1 MTVSSDDLTDAL
13 RRAGVGDV
21 RADALTVGMYST
33 DAGIYRVPPRA
44 VALPRHTDEIEATLA
59 VARELGV
66 PITARGAGTSCAG
79 NAVGPGIVIDTAR
92 YLDRVLAVDPES
104 RTAVVQ
110 PGTVH
115 ASLQGRAREA
125 GLRFGPDPSSHSRC
139 TVGGMIGNNA
149 CGNRALGY
157 GRTSDN
163 VLGMELLTAAGTR
176 LSATTGVAGG
186 SPSLTGDEAL
196 AAELTR
202 LTDDHLDTVR
212 TGFGTF
218 GRQVSG
224 YALEHLAPER
234 GRDVGRMLVGS
245 EGTLAV
251 VTQATVRLVTDPP
264 ATALAVLGFPDIYA
278 AGDVAHLLKGLGAV
292 AAEGIDS
299 RIVDVVRTRRGPHAV
314 PDLPKGAAWM
324 LVEVPGEDIEGAVAA
339 AERVCREIGAL
350 DSAVVADPAHA
361 RALWKI
367 REDGAGLSARSPR
380 ERPAHAGWEDAAV
393 PPARLGDYL
402 RAFDALLEEHDV
414 QGLPYGHFG
423 DGCLHI
429 RLDVDL
435 DAPDATDRYRRLVED
450 AADLVAAHGGSL
462 SGEHG
467 DGRARSA
474 LLPRM
479 YDDEAMGL
487 FGSVKRAFDPENL
500 LNPGVIVDPV
510 PVEADIRIP
519 AARKVGVPLAFG
531 YPEDDGDFSQAVHR
545 CTGVGKCRAA
555 GTSTTV
561 MCPSYLATGEE
572 KDSTRGRARALQEM
586 LNGGTITDGWRSSE
600 VHDALDLCLS
610 CKGCASDCPTGV
622 DMATYKS
629 EALHQTYTG
638 RLRPRS
644 HYSLGRLPQL
654 ARLASR
660 APRLVNAMTSLP
672 GIKRL
677 TLPLGGVDSR
687 RSLPVFARETFRT
700 WARDEGMVASAAQMA
715 GADHPVAIFV
725 DSFTDHFSPDIGRTT
740 VALLREAGFSPFVPA
755 ETLCCGLTLI
765 STGQLDAARETLET
779 AARVLAPVVAAG
791 IPVLGI
797 EPSCAA
803 ALRHDLPRLVGSDA
817 ARRVAGGVQTV
828 AELLGTAIDDGRW
841 SAPDLSDVEVVAQ
854 PHCHHHAV
862 MSWSADEALLG
873 RTGARVTRLGG
884 CCGLAGNFGV
894 ELGHYDVSVDVA
906 RQQLL
911 PAIEAAGP
919 DTVVLADGF
928 SCQTQIADLSE
939 RTGIHLVDL
948 LAGRSVGK
956 RAAQDA

>member
-1 MTVSSDDLTDAL
+1 MTASPHEITEAL
-13 RRAGVGDV
+13 RRVGVDDA
-21 RADALTVGMYST
+21 RTDALTVGMYSA
-33 DAGIYRVPPRA
+33 DAGIYRVPPRT
-44 VALPRHTDEIEATLA
+44 VVFPRHTDEIEGTLT

-79 NAVGPGIVIDTAR
+79 NAVGPGIVIDTSR
-92 YLDRVLAVDPES
+92 YLGRVLDVDRES
-104 RTAVVQ
+104 ATAVVE
-110 PGTVH
+110 PGTIH
-115 ASLQGRAREA
+115 ATLQGRAREV
-125 GLRFGPDPSSHSRC
+125 GLRFGPDPSSHTRC

-163 VLGMELLTAAGTR
+163 IVGMELLTAAGTR

-186 SPSLTGDEAL
+186 PPSLTGDDAL
-196 AAELTR
+196 VAELGR
-202 LTDDHLDTVR
+202 LTDDHLDTIR
-212 TGFGTF
+212 TTFGTF

-224 YALEHLAPER
+224 YALEHLVPER
-234 GRDVGRMLVGS
+234 GRDIGRMVVGS

-299 RIVDVVRTRRGPHAV
+299 RIVDVVRTRRGPGAV

-324 LVEVPGEDIEGAVAA
+324 LVEVPGEGRADALAA
-339 AERVCREIGAL
+339 ADRVCREIGAL
-350 DSAVVADPAHA
+350 DAAVVTDPAHA
-361 RALWKI
+361 KALWKI

-380 ERPAHAGWEDAAV
+380 DRPAHAGWEDAAV

-402 RAFDALLEEHDV
+402 RAFDALIEEHDV

-435 DAPDATDRYRRLVED
+435 DAPDATERYRRLMEE

-479 YDDEAMGL
+479 YGDEAMGL
-487 FGSVKRAFDPENL
+487 LGAVKHAFDPDNL
-500 LNPGVIVDPV
+500 LNPGILVDPV
-510 PVEADIRIP
+510 PVEADLRIP
-519 AARKVGVPLAFG
+519 AARKVTVPLAFG
-531 YPEDDGDFSQAVHR
+531 YPEDGGDFSQAVHR

-586 LNGGTITDGWRSSE
+586 LNGGTITDGWRAPE

-610 CKGCASDCPTGV
+610 CKGCASDCPTGI

-629 EALHQTYTG
+629 ETLHQAYKG

-644 HYSLGRLPQL
+644 HYTLGRLPQL

-660 APRLVNAMTSLP
+660 MPRIANAMTSLP
-672 GIKRL
+672 GIKKV
-677 TLPLGGVDSR
+677 TLPAAGVDPR
-687 RSLPVFARETFRT
+687 RSIPSFAPETFRS
-700 WARDEGMVASAAQMA
+700 WARAEGMIASAAQMA

-725 DSFTDHFSPDIGRTT
+725 DSFTDHFSPDVGRSA
-740 VALLREAGFSPFVPA
+740 VALLREAGFTPFVPA
-755 ETLCCGLTLI
+755 EALCCGLTFI
-765 STGQLDAARETLET
+765 STGQLDAARSTLDT
-779 AARVLAPVVAAG
+779 AARVLAPVAAAG
-791 IPVLGI
+791 VPILGI
-797 EPSCAA
+797 EPSCTA
-803 ALRHDLPRLVGSDA
+803 ALRHDLPRLVDSEA
-817 ARRVAGGVQTV
+817 ARRVAARVRTV
-828 AELLGTAIDDGRW
+828 AELLGDAIDEGRW
-841 SAPDLSDVEVVAQ
+841 RAPDLTGVEVVAQ

-862 MSWSADEALLG
+862 MSWSADEALLA
-873 RTGARVTRLGG
+873 RTGASVQRLGG

-894 ELGHYDVSVDVA
+894 ELGHHDVSVKVA
-906 RQQLL
+906 EQQLL
-911 PAIEAAGP
+911 PAIEAASP
-919 DTVVLADGF
+919 DAVVLADGF

-939 RTGIHLVDL
+939 RSGVHLVEL
-948 LAGRSVGK
+948 LTRRRLG
-956 RAAQDA
+956 

>member
-1 MTVSSDDLTDAL
+1 MPGMTTPTLLTEALRREGVADARTDAL
-13 RRAGVGDV
+13 
-21 RADALTVGMYST
+21 TIGMYAT

-44 VALPRHTDEIEATLA
+44 VVFPRHTDEIEGTLA
-59 VARELGV
+59 VARELGIPV
-66 PITARGAGTSCAG
+66 TARGAGTSCAG

-92 YLDRVLAVDPES
+92 HLGRVLEVDGDS
-104 RTAVVQ
+104 ATALVEA
-110 PGTVH
+110 GTVH
-115 ASLQGRAREA
+115 ATLQAEARRV

-163 VLGMELLTAAGTR
+163 VVGLEMLTAAGTR
-176 LSATTGVAGG
+176 LSATTGAAGG
-186 SPSLTGDEAL
+186 PPSLTGDDAL
-196 AAELTR
+196 VAR
-202 LTDDHLDTVR
+202 LTQLADDHLGTIR
-212 TGFGTF
+212 TQFGRF

-234 GRDVGRMLVGS
+234 GRDIGRMLVGS
-245 EGTLAV
+245 EGTLAL
-251 VTQATVRLVTDPP
+251 VTQARVRLVTDPP
-264 ATALAVLGFPDIYA
+264 ATCLTVLGFEDIYA

-299 RIVDVVRTRRGPHAV
+299 RIVDIVRRRRGPHAV
-314 PDLPKGAAWM
+314 PDLPRGAAWL
-324 LVEVPGEDIEGAVAA
+324 LVEVPGETPAA
-339 AERVCREIGAL
+339 ARAGAEQVCREIAHVDAL
-350 DSAVVADPAHA
+350 VVDDPGQA

-367 REDGAGLSARSPR
+367 REDGAGLSSRSPR
-380 ERPAHAGWEDAAV
+380 DRPAHAGWEDAAV
-393 PPARLGDYL
+393 PPEHLGDYL

-429 RLDVDL
+429 RLDVNL
-435 DAPDATDRYRRLVED
+435 DAPDGRDRYRRLVED

-479 YDDEAMGL
+479 YDAETMAL
-487 FGSVKRAFDPENL
+487 FGAVKHAFDPSNL
-500 LNPGVIVDPV
+500 LNPGVLVDAAPV
-510 PVEADIRIP
+510 DADIRIP
-519 AARKVGVPLAFG
+519 AARKVSLPLAFA

-555 GTSTTV
+555 GTSSTV

-586 LNGGTITDGWRSSE
+586 LNGSTITDGWRSPE

-629 EALHQTYTG
+629 ETLHQTYKG
-638 RLRPRS
+638 RVRPRS

-654 ARLASR
+654 ARVAARL
-660 APRLVNAMTSLP
+660 PRVANAMTSLP

-677 TLPLGGVDSR
+677 TLPAAGVDPR
-687 RSLPVFARETFRT
+687 RSIPTFARQTFRT
-700 WARDEGMVASAAQMA
+700 WAQGEGLVASAAQAA
-715 GADHPVAIFV
+715 GTAHPVAIFV
-725 DSFTDHFSPDIGRTT
+725 DSFTDHFSPQVGRST
-740 VALLREAGFSPFVPA
+740 VALLQQAGFTPFVPA
-755 ETLCCGLTLI
+755 EALCCGLTFI
-765 STGQLDAARETLET
+765 STGQLDAAKKTLT
-779 AARVLAPVVAAG
+779 DAARVLAPVVAAG
-791 IPVLGI
+791 IPVVGM
-797 EPSCAA
+797 EPSCTA
-803 ALRHDLPRLVGSDA
+803 ALRHDLPRLVDSPA
-817 ARRVAGGVQTV
+817 AREVAGGVRTV
-828 AELLGTAIDDGRW
+828 AEVLTTAIDAGRW
-841 SAPDLSDVEVVAQ
+841 AAPDLSGTEIVAQ

-862 MSWSADEALLG
+862 MSWAADEALLA
-873 RTGARVTRLGG
+873 RTGATVTRLGG

-894 ELGHYDVSVDVA
+894 ELGHYEVSVKVA
-906 RQQLL
+906 EQQLL
-911 PAIEAAGP
+911 PAIEGAGR

-928 SCQTQIADLSE
+928 SCQTQIADLTE
-939 RTGIHLVDL
+939 RTGVHLVEL
-948 LAGRSVGK
+948 LARG
-956 RAAQDA
+956 AYA

>member
-1 MTVSSDDLTDAL
+1 MSVSSHEITEAL
-13 RRAGVGDV
+13 RHAGV
-21 RADALTVGMYST
+21 ADARTDSLTIGMYAT

-44 VALPRHTDEIEATLA
+44 VVFPRHTDEIEGALA
-59 VARELGV
+59 VSRDLGV

-92 YLDRVLAVDPES
+92 HLGRVLEVERDGAGS
-104 RTAVVQ
+104 GTAVVQ

-115 ASLQGRAREA
+115 ATLQARAREV

-163 VLGMELLTAAGTR
+163 IVGMELLTAAGRR
-176 LSATTGVAGG
+176 LSATTGVVGG
-186 SPSLTGDEAL
+186 LPSLTGDDAL
-196 AAELTR
+196 LAELSR
-202 LTDDHLDTVR
+202 LADDHLDTLR
-212 TGFGTF
+212 TQFGTF

-245 EGTLAV
+245 EGTLAL
-251 VTQATVRLVTDPP
+251 VTQARVRLVTDPP

-292 AAEGIDS
+292 AAEGLDS

-324 LVEVPGEDIEGAVAA
+324 LVEVPGEDPAA
-339 AERVCREIGAL
+339 AHASAERVCREMGAL
-350 DSAVVADPAHA
+350 DSVVVTDPAHA
-361 RALWKI
+361 KALWKI

-380 ERPAHAGWEDAAV
+380 NRPAHAGWEDAAV

-435 DAPDATDRYRRLVED
+435 DAPDATDRYRRLVEE

-479 YDDEAMGL
+479 YDPEAMAL
-487 FGSVKRAFDPENL
+487 FGAVKHAFDPRHL
-500 LNPGVIVDPV
+500 LNPGILVDPV

-519 AARKVGVPLAFG
+519 AARKVTLPLAFA
-531 YPEDDGDFSQAVHR
+531 YPEDGGDFSQAVHR

-555 GTSTTV
+555 GTSSTV

-586 LNGGTITDGWRSSE
+586 LNGGTITEGWRSPE

-629 EALHQTYTG
+629 EALHQTYKG

-672 GIKRL
+672 GVKKI
-677 TLPLGGVDSR
+677 TLPAAGVDPR
-687 RSLPVFARETFRT
+687 RSLPTFARETFRT
-700 WARDEGMVASAAQMA
+700 WAREEGMVASAAQMA

-725 DSFTDHFSPDIGRTT
+725 DSFTDHFSPDVGRSA
-740 VALLREAGFSPFVPA
+740 VAVLREAGFAPFVPA
-755 ETLCCGLTLI
+755 EALCCGLTFI
-765 STGQLDAARETLET
+765 STGQLDAARSTLET
-779 AARVLAPVVAAG
+779 AARVLAPVAAAG
-791 IPVLGI
+791 VPVLGI
-797 EPSCAA
+797 EPSCTA
-803 ALRHDLPRLVGSDA
+803 ALRHDLPRLVDTDA
-817 ARRVAGGVQTV
+817 ARRVAAGVRTV
-828 AELLGTAIDDGRW
+828 AELLGSAIDEGRW
-841 SAPDLSDVEVVAQ
+841 SAPDLTGVEVIAQ

-862 MSWSADEALLG
+862 MSWSADERLLA
-873 RTGARVTRLGG
+873 RTGATLTRLGG

-894 ELGHYDVSVDVA
+894 ELGHYDVSVKVA
-906 RQQLL
+906 GQQLL
-911 PAIEAAGP
+911 PALEGAGAEV
-919 DTVVLADGF
+919 VVLADGF

-939 RTGIHLVDL
+939 RTGVHLVDL
-948 LAGRSVGK
+948 LRTPPTTAS
-956 RAAQDA
+956 A

>member
-1 MTVSSDDLTDAL
+1 MTASSHEITEAL
-13 RRAGVGDV
+13 RRVGVDDV
-21 RADALTVGMYST
+21 RADALTVGMYSA
-33 DAGIYRVPPRA
+33 DAGIYRVPPRT
-44 VALPRHTDEIEATLA
+44 VVFPRHVDEIEGTVT

-79 NAVGPGIVIDTAR
+79 NAVGPGIVIDTSR
-92 YLDRVLAVDPES
+92 YLGRVLDVDRDS
-104 RTAVVQ
+104 ATAVVE
-110 PGTVH
+110 PGAIH
-115 ASLQGRAREA
+115 ASLQGRAREV
-125 GLRFGPDPSSHSRC
+125 GLRFGPDPSSHTRC

-163 VLGMELLTAAGTR
+163 IVGMELLTAAGTH

-186 SPSLTGDEAL
+186 TPSLTGDEAL
-196 AAELTR
+196 VAELGR
-202 LTDDHLDTVR
+202 LTDEHLDTIR
-212 TGFGTF
+212 TTFGTF

-224 YALEHLAPER
+224 YALEHLVPER
-234 GRDVGRMLVGS
+234 GRDIGRMLVGS

-314 PDLPKGAAWM
+314 PDLPKGAAWL
-324 LVEVPGEDIEGAVAA
+324 LVEVPGEDRAA
-339 AERVCREIGAL
+339 ALAAADRVCREIGAL
-350 DSAVVADPAHA
+350 DAAVVTDPAHA
-361 RALWKI
+361 KALWKI

-380 ERPAHAGWEDAAV
+380 DRPAHAGWEDAAV

-435 DAPDATDRYRRLVED
+435 DAPDATDRYRRLMEE
-450 AADLVAAHGGSL
+450 AADLVASHGGSL

-479 YDDEAMGL
+479 YGAEAMDLLAG
-487 FGSVKRAFDPENL
+487 VKHAFDPTNL
-500 LNPGVIVDPV
+500 LNPGILVDPV
-510 PVEADIRIP
+510 PVEADLRIP
-519 AARKVGVPLAFG
+519 AARKVTLPLAFA
-531 YPEDDGDFSQAVHR
+531 YPEDGGDFSQAVHR

-586 LNGGTITDGWRSSE
+586 LNGEVITEGWRSPE

-610 CKGCASDCPTGV
+610 CKGCASDCPTGI

-629 EALHQTYTG
+629 ETLHQTYKG

-644 HYSLGRLPQL
+644 HYTLGRLPQV

-660 APRLVNAMTSLP
+660 MPRIVNAMTSLP
-672 GIKRL
+672 GLKKL
-677 TLPLGGVDSR
+677 TLPVAGVDPR
-687 RSLPVFARETFRT
+687 RSIPSFARTTFRS
-700 WARDEGMVASAAQMA
+700 WARDEGMIASAAQMA

-725 DSFTDHFSPDIGRTT
+725 DSFTDYFSPDVGRST
-740 VALLREAGFSPFVPA
+740 VAVLREAGFTPFVPA
-755 ETLCCGLTLI
+755 EALCCGLTFI
-765 STGQLDAARETLET
+765 STGQLDAARSTLDT
-779 AARVLAPVVAAG
+779 LARVLAPVAAAG
-791 IPVLGI
+791 VPILGI
-797 EPSCAA
+797 EPSCTA
-803 ALRHDLPRLVGSDA
+803 ALRHELPRLVDSEG
-817 ARRVAGGVQTV
+817 ARRVATQVRTV
-828 AELLGTAIDDGRW
+828 AELLGSAIDEGRW
-841 SAPDLSDVEVVAQ
+841 SAPDLTGVEVIAQ

-862 MSWSADEALLG
+862 MSWSADESLLA
-873 RTGARVTRLGG
+873 RTGATVQRLGG

-894 ELGHYDVSVDVA
+894 ELGHHDVSVKVA
-906 RQQLL
+906 EQQLL
-911 PAIEAAGP
+911 PAIEAAAP
-919 DTVVLADGF
+919 DAVVLADGF

-939 RTGIHLVDL
+939 RSGVHLVEL
-948 LAGRSVGK
+948 LTRRRLG
-956 RAAQDA
+956 

>member
-1 MTVSSDDLTDAL
+1 MTALTALDEALRSAGVADARTDSLTLGMYATDASL
-13 RRAGVGDV
+13 
-21 RADALTVGMYST
+21 
-33 DAGIYRVPPRA
+33 YRVPPRA
-44 VALPRHTDEIEATLA
+44 VVFPRNADEIEGTLA
-59 VARELGV
+59 VSRELGI

-79 NAVGPGIVIDTAR
+79 NAVGPGIVIDTSR
-92 YLDRVLAVDPES
+92 YMNRVLEVDPQS
-104 RTAVVQ
+104 RTALVEA
-110 PGTVH
+110 GTVH
-115 ASLQGRAREA
+115 ATLQGRARA
-125 GLRFGPDPSSHSRC
+125 VGLRFGPDPSSHTRC
-139 TVGGMIGNNA
+139 TIGGMIGNNA

-163 VLGMELLTAAGTR
+163 IVGMDLITAAGTR

-186 SPSLTGDEAL
+186 PPSLTGDDSL
-196 AAELTR
+196 VSR
-202 LTDDHLDTVR
+202 LTDLRDAHLETIR
-212 TGFGTF
+212 TEFGTF

-234 GRDVGRMLVGS
+234 GLDIGRMLVGS

-251 VTQATVRLVTDPP
+251 ATHARVRLVTDPA
-264 ATALAVLGFPDIYA
+264 ATALAVLGFADIYA

-299 RIVDVVRTRRGPHAV
+299 RIVDVVRTRRGPQAV
-314 PDLPKGAAWM
+314 PDLPKGAAWL
-324 LVEVPGEDIEGAVAA
+324 LVELPGEDEGTAIAA
-339 AERVCREIGAL
+339 AERVCREI
-350 DSAVVADPAHA
+350 DSVDARVVTDPVQA
-361 RALWKI
+361 RSLWKI
-367 REDGAGLSARSPR
+367 REDGAGLSARSQR

-429 RLDVDL
+429 RLDFDL
-435 DAPDATDRYRRLVED
+435 DQPGAQGRYRTFVED
-450 AADLVAAHGGSL
+450 AADLVASHGGSL

-479 YDDEAMGL
+479 YRPETIAL
-487 FGSVKRAFDPENL
+487 FGAIKHAFDPTNL
-500 LNPGVIVDPV
+500 LNPGVLVEPAA
-510 PVEADIRIP
+510 VEADLRIP
-519 AARKVGVPLAFG
+519 AAHKVSLPLAFS
-531 YPEDDGDFSQAVHR
+531 YAEDDGDFSQAVHR

-561 MCPSYLATGEE
+561 MCPSYQATGEE

-586 LNGGTITDGWRSSE
+586 LNGSTITGGWRSPE

-629 EALHQTYTG
+629 EALHQTWKG

-654 ARLASR
+654 ARIASR

-672 GIKRL
+672 GLKKL
-677 TLPLGGVDSR
+677 TLPVAGVDAR
-687 RSLPVFARETFRT
+687 RNLPTFATQTFRT
-700 WARDEGMVASAAQMA
+700 WARREGMIASAAQMA
-715 GADHPVAIFV
+715 HADHPVALFV
-725 DSFTDHFSPDIGRTT
+725 DSFTDHFSPNVGRASVT
-740 VALLREAGFSPFVPA
+740 VLREAGFTPFVPA
-755 ETLCCGLTLI
+755 ESLCCGLTLI
-765 STGQLDAARETLET
+765 STGQLDAAKSTLEP
-779 AARVLAPVVAAG
+779 AAHVLAPVADAG
-791 IPVLGI
+791 IPILGM
-797 EPSCAA
+797 EPSCTA
-803 ALRHDLPRLVGSDA
+803 ALREDLPRLVDLPA
-817 ARRVAGGVQTV
+817 ARSVAGQVRTV
-828 AELLGTAIDDGRW
+828 AELLATALDEGRW
-841 SAPDLSDVEVVAQ
+841 SAPDLTGTEIIAQ

-862 MSWSADEALLG
+862 MSWTADEALLA
-873 RTGARVTRLGG
+873 RTGATLKRLGG

-894 ELGHYDVSVDVA
+894 EIGHYDVSVKVA
-906 RQQLL
+906 ELQLL
-911 PAIEAAGP
+911 PAIRDAGP
-919 DTVVLADGF
+919 DAVVLADGF

-939 RTGIHLVDL
+939 RTGVHLVEL
-948 LAGRSVGK
+948 LARGQRS
-956 RAAQDA
+956 